1 MHVCLPHRCYEDG
14 VTGKGKS
21 LGATKAPGFSGEKK
35 AQLQASRSMRGVEIT
50 NGFSELGWAALD
62 AFGGEQAQADFI
74 NQAAT
79 RLTREQGID
88 LKLFG
93 WAWLHGRGD
102 NDHGSPD

>member
-1 MHVCLPHRCYEDG
+1 MHVCLPHRCYEDDI
-14 VTGKGKS
+14 TGKDKS
-21 LGATKAPGFSGEKK
+21 LADAKELVLFGKKK
-35 AQLQASRSMRGVEIT
+35 AQLQSSRSMRGVEIT

-93 WAWLHGRGD
+93 WAWLHGHDD
-102 NDHGSPD
+102 NDLVAP